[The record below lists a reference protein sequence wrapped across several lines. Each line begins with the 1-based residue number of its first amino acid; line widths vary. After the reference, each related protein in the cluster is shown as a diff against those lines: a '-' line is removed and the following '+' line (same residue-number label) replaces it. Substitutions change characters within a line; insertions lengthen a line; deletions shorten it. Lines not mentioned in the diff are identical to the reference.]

1 MVLMMIGGKGVIMK
15 ETLIVI
21 LNGCEGSI
29 PVVRESVR
37 RHQSHRFFTPCHI
50 AVSLLSQTAFLS
62 PLRMTIGGNGVIMRK
77 TSGVILSDSEGS
89 ITVVRKTVR
98 R

>member
-1 MVLMMIGGKGVIMK
+1 MRV
-15 ETLIVI
+15 LIVI

-29 PVVRESVR
+29 PVEREAVR

-77 TSGVILSDSEGS
+77 TSGVILNEREGS
-89 ITVVRKTVR
+89 AVVVGKAVR

>member
-1 MVLMMIGGKGVIMK
+1 MHKF
-15 ETLIVI
+15 
-21 LNGCEGSI
+21 EGSRTKVSGRI
-29 PVVRESVR
+29 RER
-37 RHQSHRFFTPCHI
+37 CHPSHRFFTPCHI

-62 PLRMTIGGNGVIMRK
+62 PFRMTIGGNGVIMRK